1 MSFPTQLPDQISDLV
16 RRIRELETRISNR
29 RRTGTIKALDL
40 AKGLARV
47 EFEGGD
53 RPYVGPWIP
62 WKEVAAGG
70 IKTHIP
76 PTVGEQVDVVSENGE
91 LSDGIIDMSTPSN
104 ANPRP
109 HDGPEGV
116 ITMGDVRITIADG
129 QATVKGPVVLVDSPD
144 VRLGGEGGKPVAR
157 LGDKVNVGSGS
168 SAGLWPIVEGSA
180 TVTAVD

>member
-1 MSFPTQLPDQISDLV
+1 MTIPNDLAGQIADLY
-16 RRIRELETRISNR
+16 RRTAELERRGRNR
-29 RRTGTIKALDL
+29 KRTGTVKELDL

-53 RPYVGPWIP
+53 RPYVGPWMP

-76 PTVGEQVDVVSENGE
+76 PTIGEQVDVVSENGE

-129 QATVKGPVVLVDSPD
+129 RATVKGPVVLVDSPD
-144 VRLGGEGGKPVAR
+144 VRLGGDGGQKVAR
-157 LGDKVNVGSGS
+157 IGDMVLVGAGS
-168 SAGLWPIVEGSA
+168 SAGQWPIVTGASN
-180 TVTAVD
+180 VTAV